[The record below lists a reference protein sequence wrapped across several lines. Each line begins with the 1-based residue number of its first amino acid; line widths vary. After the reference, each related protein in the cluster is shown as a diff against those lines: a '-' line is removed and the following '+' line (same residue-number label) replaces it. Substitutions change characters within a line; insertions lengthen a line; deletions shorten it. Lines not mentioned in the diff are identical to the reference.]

1 VTRYHP
7 TVVPTRDWWGGSRAR
22 HLMHVHSPRHDRA
35 LEQIRVV
42 HAASLRADRPAGL
55 QSGLPKQETSEVV
68 ASKVS
73 TDPTPVLADGMA
85 ASAQS
90 DTGQ

>member
-1 VTRYHP
+1 MTMYHP
-7 TVVPTRDWWGGSRAR
+7 TAVPTREWWSESRPR
-22 HLMHVHSPRHDRA
+22 HLMQVHSPRHDRA
-35 LEQIRVV
+35 LEQIRGV

-55 QSGLPKQETSEVV
+55 QSGLSKQETSEVV

-90 DTGQ
+90 DTEQ